1 VSQIW
6 NNILDVFERALGG
19 LEQLFSFTGAASWG
33 WAIIGLTLVIRI
45 LLLPLAIKQIR
56 SMRAMQAIQPQ
67 MKAIQKKYKVDRD
80 LMKKDPEQYK
90 AKKQKQNEEMMALYQ
105 TEGVNPAASCL
116 PLLAQAPVFFAL
128 FSILRGER
136 ANELAGQTFY
146 FFTSQ
151 AEQGLTSLVSAA
163 GWPGWLL
170 VILMAATM
178 FVSQK
183 QVMARQATAGADN
196 PMAQQQKVLLYV
208 MPVFLA
214 FISLNLP
221 LGVLLYW
228 VTTNAWQAGQQ
239 AIMLREV
246 KHEVETGTL
255 AEHPGGEAAAL
266 KPGKRGKPGE
276 PGKPGLLGRFGKR
289 GTGPD
294 TPTGDA
300 APPVRRNPGA
310 TSGGATDGAPSGAS
324 SAEAG
329 EPRKPAKGP
338 KADKGPKAHKGP
350 KAGGS
355 GPKAGGSGPKT
366 GGTGPSAGANGAA
379 SPRAK
384 KNKDHLP
391 RRG

>member
-45 LLLPLAIKQIR
+45 LLLPLAVKQIR

-90 AKKQKQNEEMMALYQ
+90 AKKQKMNEEMMALYQ
-105 TEGVNPAASCL
+105 AEGVNPAASCL

-128 FSILRGER
+128 FSILRGDR
-136 ANELAGQTFY
+136 ASELVGESFY
-146 FFTSQ
+146 FFTYLVPD
-151 AEQGLTSLVSAA
+151 EGLTALVSAA

-183 QVMARQATAGADN
+183 QVMARQSATGGDN

-214 FISLNLP
+214 FISFNLP

-239 AIMLREV
+239 AFMLREV
-246 KHEVETGTL
+246 QHEVEEGTL

-266 KPGKRGKPGE
+266 RPGKSGKG
-276 PGKPGLLGRFGKR
+276 GGSGRAGGGLLGRLGRGKR
-289 GTGPD
+289 DEQGPVVPPKTG
-294 TPTGDA
+294 GA
-300 APPVRRNPGA
+300 QSGRRNPGA
-310 TSGGATDGAPSGAS
+310 TSGGAPDTPAAGGPKPKAGTPEPKPGAAGPKKGARGGSGGPPANG
-324 SAEAG
+324 SANG
-329 EPRKPAKGP
+329 TPKGPAKGSS
-338 KADKGPKAHKGP
+338 
-350 KAGGS
+350 KAG
-355 GPKAGGSGPKT
+355 
-366 GGTGPSAGANGAA
+366 
-379 SPRAK
+379 
-384 KNKDHLP
+384 KNRDHLP
-391 RRG
+391 RRR

>member
-1 VSQIW
+1 MSQIW

-90 AKKQKQNEEMMALYQ
+90 AKKQKMNEEMMALYQ
-105 TEGVNPAASCL
+105 AEGVNPAASCL

-128 FSILRGER
+128 FSILRGDR
-136 ANELAGQTFY
+136 ANDLVGQSFY
-146 FFTSQ
+146 FFTMLVP
-151 AEQGLTSLVSAA
+151 EEGLTALVSAA

-183 QVMARQATAGADN
+183 QVMARQSATGGDN

-228 VTTNAWQAGQQ
+228 VTTNGWQAGQQ

-246 KHEVETGTL
+246 QHEVEEGTL

-266 KPGKRGKPGE
+266 RPGKAGKG
-276 PGKPGLLGRFGKR
+276 GSSGGGLLGRLGRGKR
-289 GTGPD
+289 DEQDPVAPPT
-294 TPTGDA
+294 TGDA
-300 APPVRRNPGA
+300 QTGRRNPGA
-310 TSGGATDGAPSGAS
+310 TSGGATDTPAADSPPATPKPGAAKPKKGGRGAPGGPPANG
-324 SAEAG
+324 SANG
-329 EPRKPAKGP
+329 TPKGPAKGSG
-338 KADKGPKAHKGP
+338 KG
-350 KAGGS
+350 S
-355 GPKAGGSGPKT
+355 SKT
-366 GGTGPSAGANGAA
+366 G
-379 SPRAK
+379 
-384 KNKDHLP
+384 KNRDHLP
-391 RRG
+391 RRR

>member
-105 TEGVNPAASCL
+105 AEGVNPAASCL

-128 FSILRGER
+128 FSILRGDR

-151 AEQGLTSLVSAA
+151 AEDGLTSLVSAA

-183 QVMARQATAGADN
+183 QVMARQSAGGADN

-214 FISLNLP
+214 FISFNLP

-246 KHEVETGTL
+246 QHEVEAGTL

-266 KPGKRGKPGE
+266 KPGKS
-276 PGKPGLLGRFGKR
+276 GKR
-289 GTGPD
+289 GRWGKRDEGPAA
-294 TPTGDA
+294 PTGDA
-300 APPVRRNPGA
+300 SPPARRNPGA
-310 TSGGATDGAPSGAS
+310 TSGGAADAAS
-324 SAEAG
+324 TGPTSPG
-329 EPRKPAKGP
+329 TGTPKKPAKGP
-338 KADKGPKAHKGP
+338 KADKGPKT
-350 KAGGS
+350 GGS
-355 GPKAGGSGPKT
+355 GARSG
-366 GGTGPSAGANGAA
+366 GANGTPSA
-379 SPRAK
+379 SRAK

-391 RRG
+391 RRR